1 MTSVV
6 ELWLPI
12 LLSAIAVFLAS
23 FVLHMVL
30 KYHENDVKRHPAEDE
45 VLGAIRRTN
54 SPPGDYVLPHAN
66 MATMNSPEF
75 VAKRSA
81 GPVALMTVLPGGPP
95 EMKRELVGWFIYA
108 VVVSIFAAYMTS
120 RALAGD
126 AAVEYLDVFRFA
138 ATTAFLGYGLAQ
150 VQESIWWGRSWNTT
164 LRNLFDALVYALLTG
179 GIFGWLFPGT

>member
-12 LLSAIAVFLAS
+12 LLSAIGVFLAS

-54 SPPGDYVLPHAN
+54 SPPGDYVLPHAT

-108 VVVSIFAAYMTS
+108 LVVSIFAAYMTS

-126 AAVEYLDVFRFA
+126 AAIEYLDVFRFA

-164 LRNLFDALVYALLTG
+164 LRNLFDALVYALVTG

>member
-1 MTSVV
+1 MVSVID
-6 ELWLPI
+6 LWLPI
-12 LLSAIAVFLAS
+12 LLSTVAVFLAS
-23 FVLHMVL
+23 FLLHMVL
-30 KYHENDVKRHPAEDE
+30 KYHNTDVKKLPAENE
-45 VLGAIRRTN
+45 VLAVIRSGN
-54 SPPGDYVLPHAN
+54 PPPGDYVLPHAN
-66 MATMNSPEF
+66 LATMNSPEF

-95 EMKRELVGWFIYA
+95 EMKRELIGWFIYS

-126 AAVEYLDVFRFA
+126 VDVTYLDVFRFA

-179 GIFGWLFPGT
+179 GVFGWLFPGT